1 MDAGEKKRVENRSQ
15 KAIKTNDATKCD
27 FHHVL
32 MNYANEDEV
41 MKVKIEIFLRF
52 FFSIRIC
59 FLQQMR
65 FSFCVNLF
73 FLQRLFELKQNR
85 RIRKK

>member
-1 MDAGEKKRVENRSQ
+1 MLKYEKKNQTIFFCECGRKKRVENRSQ

-32 MNYANEDEV
+32 VNYANEDEV
-41 MKVKIEIFLRF
+41 MKVKIRNFPAS
-52 FFSIRIC
+52 FSIRIR

-65 FSFCVNLF
+65 FSFCVNF
-73 FLQRLFELKQNR
+73 FSNDF
-85 RIRKK
+85 